1 MKAYERFLNYVKVH
15 TASDD
20 TSGTHPSTQRQFVL
34 ANMLKDELE
43 SIGCENVWVSDKC
56 YVYAQIPA
64 TNGFEKAAALG
75 FIAHMDTSP
84 DFSGEG
90 VNAQIIENYDG
101 GDIALGESG
110 KILDTKTFPHLS
122 LLKGRTLIT
131 TDGTTLLGAD
141 DKAGIAEIMTAAE
154 DIIKENI
161 PHGKI
166 CIAFTPD
173 EEIGEG
179 ADFFD
184 VEGFGADFAYTLDGD
199 IEGGLEYENFNA
211 AGAQFEIF
219 GTNVHPGSAKNVM
232 VNASLV
238 AMEINSLLP
247 ENEIPAKT
255 GGYEGFF
262 HLTDMVGSVEKAT
275 LSYIVRDHNASS
287 FECRIDAL
295 KHIEKQMKEKYGKG
309 AVKLT
314 VKEQYRN
321 MYEQIAPH
329 KHLID
334 NAKKAAE
341 SCGVECKVSA
351 IRGGTDGARLSF
363 MGLPCPNLGTGGFAF
378 HGPYEHISVEGMETA
393 TNIIIELV
401 KLYSEEKR

>member
-1 MKAYERFLNYVKVH
+1 MKAYERFLKYIKIH
-15 TASDD
+15 TTSDEI
-20 TSGTHPSTQRQFVL
+20 SGTHPSSEKQFVL
-34 ANMLKDELE
+34 ANMLRDELI
-43 SIGCENVWVSDKC
+43 SLGCENVRVTDKC
-56 YVYAQIPA
+56 YVYASIPA
-64 TNGFEKAAALG
+64 TKGYESKIALG

-84 DFSGEG
+84 DFCGEG
-90 VNAQIIENYDG
+90 VNAQIVENYDG
-101 GDIALGESG
+101 GDVALGESG
-110 KILDTKTFPHLS
+110 RILDVKTFPHLS

-154 DIIKENI
+154 MIITSDA

-199 IEGGLEYENFNA
+199 VEGGLEYENFNA
-211 AGAQFEIF
+211 SSAVFEIF
-219 GTNVHPGSAKNVM
+219 GTNVHPGSAKDVM

-238 AMEINSLLP
+238 AMEINSYLP
-247 ENEIPAKT
+247 SLDVPSKT
-255 GGYEGFF
+255 EGYEGFF
-262 HLTDMVGSVEKAT
+262 HLTDMEGTVEKAK
-275 LSYIVRDHNASS
+275 LSYIVRDHNASN
-287 FECRIDAL
+287 FDCRINTL
-295 KHIEKQMKEKYGKG
+295 KHIEKVMKEKYGEG
-309 AVKLT
+309 AVTLT

-321 MYEQIAPH
+321 MYEQIAPFE
-329 KHLID
+329 HLI
-334 NAKKAAE
+334 E
-341 SCGVECKVSA
+341 SVKTATKNCGVDCTVSA

-378 HGPYEHISVEGMETA
+378 HGPYEHVSIEGMDKA
-393 TNIIIELV
+393 TDIIIELV
-401 KLYSEEKR
+401 RLYSEVDK